1 MNRCGLMFI
10 FSSSHRLNL
19 IYCLTGFSFVL
30 FNFREIEKKKGC
42 KWGRKRNKG
51 RKQSDCVIVSPTCG
65 ELARRSQTVKVERT
79 KKKNR
84 WIGWKGRQRE
94 SSDAPHSCC
103 GLLKWRRRNLSHR
116 DGIRNVNR
124 LSQSRTGTVWKERV
138 STLTEGHARFWD
150 HHWANG
156 KIIGHYVCA
165 CVDVCVRV
173 AWGRMWD
180 WLSLL
185 SIMNG

>member
-1 MNRCGLMFI
+1 M
-10 FSSSHRLNL
+10 SH
-19 IYCLTGFSFVL
+19 G
-30 FNFREIEKKKGC
+30 
-42 KWGRKRNKG
+42 
-51 RKQSDCVIVSPTCG
+51 
-65 ELARRSQTVKVERT
+65 
-79 KKKNR
+79 
-84 WIGWKGRQRE
+84 
-94 SSDAPHSCC
+94 
-103 GLLKWRRRNLSHR
+103 

-124 LSQSRTGTVWKERV
+124 LSQSRAGTVWKERV

-150 HHWANG
+150 RRWANG
-156 KIIGHYVCA
+156 KIIGHHVRA